1 MTHIIH
7 PQNVCSRE
15 MKVEVE
21 NGKIVSLE
29 VLGGCH
35 GNLQSIGA
43 LLKGMEVDEAI
54 ARLEGIVCRG
64 SRNRATSCG
73 DQLAK
78 GLKSLKEAGNI

>member
-1 MTHIIH
+1 MTYIIH

-35 GNLQSIGA
+35 GNLQAIGA
-43 LLKGMEVDEAI
+43 LLKGMDVD
-54 ARLEGIVCRG
+54 EGIVCRG